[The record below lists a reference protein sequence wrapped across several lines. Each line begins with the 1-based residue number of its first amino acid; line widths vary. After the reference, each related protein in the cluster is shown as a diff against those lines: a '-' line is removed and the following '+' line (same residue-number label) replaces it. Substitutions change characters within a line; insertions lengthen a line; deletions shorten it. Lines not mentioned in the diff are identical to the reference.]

1 MEFLGFPAYDTI
13 TFNLS
18 QFFYEAAAFIDKALK
33 SGGKSPPYSHIPWIW
48 TDSI

>member
-18 QFFYEAAAFIDKALK
+18 QFFYEAADFIDKALK
-33 SGGKSPPYSHIPWIW
+33 SGGNSPTIRLN
-48 TDSI
+48 